1 MRDVGL
7 HFRVRD
13 TLHVLV
19 ASKALKIISSLGF
32 RV

>member
-1 MRDVGL
+1 MCVCVL
-7 HFRVRD
+7 FRVRD

-19 ASKALKIISSLGF
+19 ASKALKIISRVGF